1 MKYAHLVQIAEY
13 LGKFKKISSVL
24 RVSDMALKIEFSGGE
39 RLFFDLSKAD
49 SAIYKNEN
57 FTQAKIYQAPCDN
70 VLKKRLNGAY
80 IQSVECLKNN
90 RILKFTCAQTGSYKS
105 VKTHLYLEFTGR
117 FTNAVITD
125 EAEVIVEALRHV
137 DNSYRKIETG
147 EVLAPLEAFEIR
159 EKPVAP
165 IENFD
170 DFFKSEFL
178 RLNERNLASLREVK
192 LARIYKKIEAL
203 KQNLAALES
212 EASLTAQS
220 ENLALQASVLL
231 ANLSEVKEHERN
243 FTLTGFNGERIKY
256 ELALPPKIAANE
268 FYSRSKRLRAKAA
281 GVGAER
287 ENLNEKIKFY
297 ENLAALVT
305 DAKSA
310 EELEILVPKKSRA
323 KANERK
329 EKQSL
334 NTQNFFAGEYKIS
347 VGRNEKGNAEL
358 LKNARKDDVWM
369 HVKDLPGAHVIIKT
383 LKAKVPEE
391 TLKFAAKI
399 CVNFSSLGAGNY
411 EVDFTKR
418 NNVKILSGA
427 NVNYTDFGTIIVTKE

>member
-13 LGKFKKISSVL
+13 LGKFKKISSAL

-57 FTQAKIYQAPCDN
+57 FTQAKIYQAPFDN

-147 EVLAPLEAFEIR
+147 EVLAPLEAFEIK

-203 KQNLAALES
+203 KRKFS
-212 EASLTAQS
+212 AS
-220 ENLALQASVLL
+220 
-231 ANLSEVKEHERN
+231 
-243 FTLTGFNGERIKY
+243 
-256 ELALPPKIAANE
+256 
-268 FYSRSKRLRAKAA
+268 SKR
-281 GVGAER
+281 
-287 ENLNEKIKFY
+287 
-297 ENLAALVT
+297 
-305 DAKSA
+305 
-310 EELEILVPKKSRA
+310 
-323 KANERK
+323 
-329 EKQSL
+329 
-334 NTQNFFAGEYKIS
+334 FAGE
-347 VGRNEKGNAEL
+347 
-358 LKNARKDDVWM
+358 
-369 HVKDLPGAHVIIKT
+369 
-383 LKAKVPEE
+383 
-391 TLKFAAKI
+391 F
-399 CVNFSSLGAGNY
+399 
-411 EVDFTKR
+411 KR
-418 NNVKILSGA
+418 GKRA
-427 NVNYTDFGTIIVTKE
+427 

>member
-13 LGKFKKISSVL
+13 LGKFKKISSAL

-57 FTQAKIYQAPCDN
+57 FTQAKIYQAPFDN

-147 EVLAPLEAFEIR
+147 EVLAPLEAFEIK

-170 DFFKSEFL
+170 DFFNKFINLKDIRADFFAYEQDASFNEILFINSL
-178 RLNERNLASLREVK
+178 YKAFYRLFRLHSYIKINGRFDVK
-192 LARIYKKIEAL
+192 EAL
-203 KQNLAALES
+203 GYAPPPNIAQALKTQCLSLNLKAYAQIFKILNAAES
-212 EASLTAQS
+212 E
-220 ENLALQASVLL
+220 
-231 ANLSEVKEHERN
+231 
-243 FTLTGFNGERIKY
+243 
-256 ELALPPKIAANE
+256 
-268 FYSRSKRLRAKAA
+268 
-281 GVGAER
+281 
-287 ENLNEKIKFY
+287 
-297 ENLAALVT
+297 
-305 DAKSA
+305 
-310 EELEILVPKKSRA
+310 
-323 KANERK
+323 
-329 EKQSL
+329 
-334 NTQNFFAGEYKIS
+334 
-347 VGRNEKGNAEL
+347 
-358 LKNARKDDVWM
+358 LKTN
-369 HVKDLPGAHVIIKT
+369 
-383 LKAKVPEE
+383 
-391 TLKFAAKI
+391 AKI
-399 CVNFSSLGAGNY
+399 CKSAFLLSCVLELQNLVSTA
-411 EVDFTKR
+411 
-418 NNVKILSGA
+418 KI
-427 NVNYTDFGTIIVTKE
+427 K